1 SKWGSRGKIQERK
14 VQGRM
19 ASWSSHRQ
27 TVDPEIEATMPWRIT
42 SFWMSGTNSR
52 EAGSSRVLGSSQATA
67 LTAITTSGG
76 KNPRPTLPGGLL
88 QSLQALLEEALAP
101 LAHDLA
107 GTGPPWRRSPRSRDL
122 GRHTAPPS
130 Q

>member
-1 SKWGSRGKIQERK
+1 TGGHTGPAPYPPWPRSGDRGGRSRSGRSTAGWRRGPATARRSIRRSRPRCPGGSPPFGCRART
-14 VQGRM
+14 
-19 ASWSSHRQ
+19 A
-27 TVDPEIEATMPWRIT
+27 
-42 SFWMSGTNSR
+42 GT
-52 EAGSSRVLGSSQATA
+52 AGARVLGSSQATA

-107 GTGPPWRRSPRSRDL
+107 GQVHPGGDL
-122 GRHTAPPS
+122 LG
-130 Q
+130 